1 MRTRIR
7 ARFAQLHGEREQAET
22 QLAALAKTSPQA
34 VDPTLLDQ
42 LPMPGGILPGL
53 TPELKAELFQAFDLQ
68 VLWNKPGQQATVFA
82 EITEATLQALPGILA
97 PGRDGYDDT
106 TDIDSS
112 GHCPNVPWFSGPGS
126 AGPTAASFAAA
137 RPPLHAA
144 GFTYPLLTLR
154 ESASA
159 GNIAAMAAFC
169 ARAVGNGPQSFA
181 GSGEGGLDR

>member
-1 MRTRIR
+1 MTHPLPPLVTERLR
-7 ARFAQLHGEREQAET
+7 ALREHPIGPDREGLRFADRRPWPFL
-22 QLAALAKTSPQA
+22 
-34 VDPTLLDQ
+34 
-42 LPMPGGILPGL
+42 
-53 TPELKAELFQAFDLQ
+53 
-68 VLWNKPGQQATVFA
+68 
-82 EITEATLQALPGILA
+82 
-97 PGRDGYDDT
+97 
-106 TDIDSS
+106 S